1 MRRASRGSNHYF
13 SRLVVKPY
21 LKTIEYKFM
30 IGYKYIQLV
39 KPGIFRHPGYVP
51 GIFRN
56 LGFLSGFWFSGI
68 FSGGFLS
75 GFWFSGVFSGV
86 DPPGRLRFPD

>member
-1 MRRASRGSNHYF
+1 MRSNHYF
-13 SRLVVKPY
+13 SRLVLKPY
-21 LKTIEYKFM
+21 LKTMEYKFM

-56 LGFLSGFWFSGI
+56 PGFLSGFWFFGV

-86 DPPGRLRFPD
+86 DPPGRLRFPQ

>member
-21 LKTIEYKFM
+21 LKTMEYKFM

-39 KPGIFRHPGYVP
+39 KPGIFRNP
-51 GIFRN
+51 
-56 LGFLSGFWFSGI
+56 GFLSGFWFSGF

-86 DPPGRLRFPD
+86 DPPGRLRFPN